1 MLIACPGVTCRA
13 QNDARNEVCVRCK
26 LPLQGYVQL
35 LAHPNNLFNAGLDM
49 ARTNRLGEARD
60 MFAAVVYWCPKDV
73 EARKALAMACFA
85 LNDRQ
90 EARKQWE
97 HVLEQS
103 PDDELAKQGLA
114 ALSTNAPRS
123 QFKGPKAPKK
133 IDLKGDRKFAKR
145 K

>member
-13 QNDARNEVCVRCK
+13 QNDARNEVCLRCQ

-49 ARTNRLGEARD
+49 ARSNRLREARD
-60 MFAAVVYWCPKDV
+60 LFAAVVYWCPKDV

-85 LNDRQ
+85 LSDQQ

-97 HVLEQS
+97 YVLEQS
-103 PDDELAKQGLA
+103 PGDELAKQGVA
-114 ALSTNAPRS
+114 ALSANVPHPQFRMPRS
-123 QFKGPKAPKK
+123 PRKFTFKGDKK
-133 IDLKGDRKFAKR
+133 SKR

>member
-13 QNDARNEVCVRCK
+13 QNDARNEVCLRCQ

-35 LAHPNNLFNAGLDM
+35 LTHPNNLFNTGLDM
-49 ARTNRLGEARD
+49 AHANRLGEARD
-60 MFAAVVYWCPKDV
+60 LFAAVVYWCPKDV

-85 LNDRQ
+85 LNDQ
-90 EARKQWE
+90 HEARKQWE

-103 PDDELAKQGLA
+103 PDDELAQQGVA
-114 ALSTNAPRS
+114 ALSANAPHPQFRMPRPPRRFD
-123 QFKGPKAPKK
+123 FKGDKK
-133 IDLKGDRKFAKR
+133 SKR